1 MIAYLLNVLTLSRI
15 LCAILIYLFLFLE
28 SQYLAALL
36 LFGVASFSDFLDG
49 YVARKTNNESVL
61 GEILDPI
68 ADKLLIVFVLIGL
81 SINLDSFLIG
91 FISAVIISREIWVAA
106 LRDIN
111 ARNNQ
116 SDKTKV
122 TFLAKTK
129 TAIQMFAIL
138 FYLFGLTFNNM
149 MILFFADIILIIAL
163 LVTLQTGLQYFFKP
177 YLSLHFSMNAISL
190 YRPNKKYF
198 NLTLL
203 DKSSLSI
210 GINFIIQ
217 SENE

>member
-1 MIAYLLNVLTLSRI
+1 MIVNILNAITLSRI
-15 LCAILIYLFLFLE
+15 LCAILIYFFLFLE
-28 SQYLAALL
+28 SQYLLALL
-36 LFGVASFSDFLDG
+36 LFGFASFTDFLDG

-81 SINLDSFLIG
+81 SVNLDSFLIG
-91 FISAVIISREIWVAA
+91 FISAVIISREVWVAA

-111 ARNNQ
+111 ARDNQ

-138 FYLFGLTFNNM
+138 MYLFGLTLNNM
-149 MILFFADIILIIAL
+149 MVLFFADIILIIAL
-163 LVTLQTGLQYFFKP
+163 LVTIQTGFQYTISTFK
-177 YLSLHFSMNAISL
+177 
-190 YRPNKKYF
+190 K
-198 NLTLL
+198 
-203 DKSSLSI
+203 
-210 GINFIIQ
+210 
-217 SENE
+217 

>member
-1 MIAYLLNVLTLSRI
+1 MIVNILNAITLSRI
-15 LCAILIYLFLFLE
+15 LCAILIYFFLFLE
-28 SQYLAALL
+28 SHYLLALL
-36 LFGVASFSDFLDG
+36 LFGIASFSDFVDG

-138 FYLFGLTFNNM
+138 LYLFGLTLNNM
-149 MILFFADIILIIAL
+149 MFLFFADSVLIIAL
-163 LVTLQTGLQYFFKP
+163 CVTIQTGLQYTMSIFK
-177 YLSLHFSMNAISL
+177 
-190 YRPNKKYF
+190 K
-198 NLTLL
+198 
-203 DKSSLSI
+203 
-210 GINFIIQ
+210 
-217 SENE
+217 

>member
-1 MIAYLLNVLTLSRI
+1 MIVNILNAITLSRI
-15 LCAILIYLFLFLE
+15 LCAILIYFFLFLE
-28 SQYLAALL
+28 SQYLVALL
-36 LFGVASFSDFLDG
+36 LFGIASFSDFLDG

-91 FISAVIISREIWVAA
+91 FISAVIISREVWVAA

-138 FYLFGLTFNNM
+138 MYLFGLTLNNM
-149 MILFFADIILIIAL
+149 MVLFFADIVLIIAV
-163 LVTLQTGLQYFFKP
+163 LVTIQTGFQYTISTFK
-177 YLSLHFSMNAISL
+177 
-190 YRPNKKYF
+190 K
-198 NLTLL
+198 
-203 DKSSLSI
+203 
-210 GINFIIQ
+210 
-217 SENE
+217 

>member
-1 MIAYLLNVLTLSRI
+1 MTNFINFITIARIFLAPIILVFLIFGNYLV
-15 LCAILIYLFLFLE
+15 CV
-28 SQYLAALL
+28 L
-36 LFGVASFSDFLDG
+36 LFFLAGLTDYFDG
-49 YVARKTNNESVL
+49 YFARKYNAVSEL

-91 FISAVIISREIWVAA
+91 FISAAIISREIWVAA

-111 ARNNQ
+111 SRNNQ

-129 TAIQMFAIL
+129 TAIQMLAIL
-138 FYLFGLTFNNM
+138 MYLFGLTLNSM

-163 LVTLQTGLQYFFKP
+163 LVTIQTGFQYTISTFK
-177 YLSLHFSMNAISL
+177 
-190 YRPNKKYF
+190 K
-198 NLTLL
+198 
-203 DKSSLSI
+203 
-210 GINFIIQ
+210 
-217 SENE
+217 

>member
-1 MIAYLLNVLTLSRI
+1 MQN
-15 LCAILIYLFLFLE
+15 IYLILYLE
-28 SQYLAALL
+28 SNYFVALL
-36 LFGVASFSDFLDG
+36 LFFIASFSDFLDG
-49 YVARKTNNESVL
+49 YLARKTNSVSIL

-91 FISAVIISREIWVAA
+91 FISAAIISREIWVAA

-116 SDKTKV
+116 SHKTKV

-129 TAIQMFAIL
+129 TAIQMFTIL
-138 FYLFGLTFNNM
+138 IYLFGLTINNM

-163 LVTLQTGLQYFFKP
+163 LVTIQTGFQYTILTFK
-177 YLSLHFSMNAISL
+177 
-190 YRPNKKYF
+190 R
-198 NLTLL
+198 
-203 DKSSLSI
+203 
-210 GINFIIQ
+210 
-217 SENE
+217 

>member
-1 MIAYLLNVLTLSRI
+1 MIANILNAITLSRI
-15 LCAILIYLFLFLE
+15 FCAILIYLILFSESNYSLALFLF
-28 SQYLAALL
+28 
-36 LFGVASFSDFLDG
+36 FVASFSDFLDG
-49 YVARKTNNESVL
+49 YLARKTDSVSVL

-91 FISAVIISREIWVAA
+91 FISAIIISREIWVAA

-111 ARNNQ
+111 SRNNQ

-129 TAIQMFAIL
+129 TAIQMLAIL
-138 FYLFGLTFNNM
+138 MYLFGLTLNSM

-163 LVTLQTGLQYFFKP
+163 LVTIQTGFQYTISTFK
-177 YLSLHFSMNAISL
+177 
-190 YRPNKKYF
+190 K
-198 NLTLL
+198 
-203 DKSSLSI
+203 
-210 GINFIIQ
+210 
-217 SENE
+217 

>member
-1 MIAYLLNVLTLSRI
+1 MIAKMLNALTLSRI
-15 LCAILIYLFLFLE
+15 LCAILIYLFLYLE
-28 SQYLAALL
+28 SQYLIALL
-36 LFGVASFSDFLDG
+36 LFGIASFSDFLDG
-49 YVARKTNNESVL
+49 YIARKTNSESVL

-129 TAIQMFAIL
+129 TAIQMFTIL
-138 FYLFGLTFNNM
+138 MYLFGLAINNM
-149 MILFFADIILIIAL
+149 MVLFFADIMLIIAL
-163 LVTLQTGLQYFFKP
+163 LVTIQTGFQYTISTFK
-177 YLSLHFSMNAISL
+177 
-190 YRPNKKYF
+190 K
-198 NLTLL
+198 
-203 DKSSLSI
+203 
-210 GINFIIQ
+210 
-217 SENE
+217 

>member
-1 MIAYLLNVLTLSRI
+1 MITKMLNALTLSRI
-15 LCAILIYLFLFLE
+15 LFAILIYFFLYLERNYSIALFLF
-28 SQYLAALL
+28 
-36 LFGVASFSDFLDG
+36 FVASFSDFLDG
-49 YVARKTNNESVL
+49 YLARKTDSVSVL

-129 TAIQMFAIL
+129 TAFQMLAIL
-138 FYLFGLTFNNM
+138 MYLFGLTINNM

-163 LVTLQTGLQYFFKP
+163 LVTMQTGLQYTISTFK
-177 YLSLHFSMNAISL
+177 
-190 YRPNKKYF
+190 K
-198 NLTLL
+198 
-203 DKSSLSI
+203 
-210 GINFIIQ
+210 
-217 SENE
+217 

>member
-1 MIAYLLNVLTLSRI
+1 MITKILNFITLSRI
-15 LCAILIYLFLFLE
+15 LCAILIYLILYLENNYSIALFLF
-28 SQYLAALL
+28 
-36 LFGVASFSDFLDG
+36 FIASFSDFLDG
-49 YVARKTNNESVL
+49 YLARKTNSVSVF

-81 SINLDSFLIG
+81 SINLNSFLIG

-129 TAIQMFAIL
+129 TTIQMFAIL
-138 FYLFGLTFNNM
+138 MYLFGLTKNNM
-149 MILFFADIILIIAL
+149 MILFFADIFLIIAL
-163 LVTLQTGLQYFFKP
+163 LVTIQTGLQYTVSTFK
-177 YLSLHFSMNAISL
+177 
-190 YRPNKKYF
+190 K
-198 NLTLL
+198 
-203 DKSSLSI
+203 
-210 GINFIIQ
+210 
-217 SENE
+217 

>member
-1 MIAYLLNVLTLSRI
+1 MITKILNAITLSRI
-15 LCAILIYLFLFLE
+15 LCAILVYLILFLENNYSIALFLF
-28 SQYLAALL
+28 
-36 LFGVASFSDFLDG
+36 FIASFSDFLDG
-49 YVARKTNNESVL
+49 YLARKTNSVSIL

-68 ADKLLIVFVLIGL
+68 ADKLLIVFVLIGI

-138 FYLFGLTFNNM
+138 MYLFGLTLNSM
-149 MILFFADIILIIAL
+149 IILFFADIILIIAL
-163 LVTLQTGLQYFFKP
+163 LVTIQTGFQYTISTFK
-177 YLSLHFSMNAISL
+177 
-190 YRPNKKYF
+190 K
-198 NLTLL
+198 
-203 DKSSLSI
+203 
-210 GINFIIQ
+210 
-217 SENE
+217 

>member
-1 MIAYLLNVLTLSRI
+1 MIAKILNAITLSRI
-15 LCAILIYLFLFLE
+15 FCAILIYLILFLE
-28 SQYLAALL
+28 SNYSVALF
-36 LFGVASFSDFLDG
+36 LFFVASFSDFLDG
-49 YVARKTNNESVL
+49 YLARKTNSVSIL

-122 TFLAKTK
+122 TYLAKTK
-129 TAIQMFAIL
+129 TAIQMLSIL
-138 FYLFGLTFNNM
+138 LYLFGLTINNM
-149 MILFFADIILIIAL
+149 MVLFFADIILIIAL
-163 LVTLQTGLQYFFKP
+163 LVTIQTGFK
-177 YLSLHFSMNAISL
+177 YTVSTF
-190 YRPNKKYF
+190 KK
-198 NLTLL
+198 
-203 DKSSLSI
+203 
-210 GINFIIQ
+210 
-217 SENE
+217 

>member
-28 SQYLAALL
+28 SQYLLALL
-36 LFGVASFSDFLDG
+36 LFGITSFSDFLDG

-91 FISAVIISREIWVAA
+91 FIASIIISREIWVAA

-111 ARNNQ
+111 ARNNR
-116 SDKTKV
+116 SDKTSV
-122 TFLAKTK
+122 TFLAKIK

-138 FYLFGLTFNNM
+138 MYLFGLTINNM

-163 LVTLQTGLQYFFKP
+163 LITIQTGFQYTVLTFK
-177 YLSLHFSMNAISL
+177 H
-190 YRPNKKYF
+190 
-198 NLTLL
+198 
-203 DKSSLSI
+203 
-210 GINFIIQ
+210 
-217 SENE
+217 E

>member
-1 MIAYLLNVLTLSRI
+1 MITRILNVITLSRI
-15 LCAILIYLFLFLE
+15 ICAILIYLILYLENSYSIALFLF
-28 SQYLAALL
+28 
-36 LFGVASFSDFLDG
+36 FIASFSDFLDG
-49 YVARKTNNESVL
+49 YLARKTNSESVL

-81 SINLDSFLIG
+81 SVNLDSFLIG

-138 FYLFGLTFNNM
+138 MYLFGLTINSM
-149 MILFFADIILIIAL
+149 VILFFADIILIIAL
-163 LVTLQTGLQYFFKP
+163 FVTLQTGFQYTISTFK
-177 YLSLHFSMNAISL
+177 
-190 YRPNKKYF
+190 K
-198 NLTLL
+198 
-203 DKSSLSI
+203 
-210 GINFIIQ
+210 
-217 SENE
+217 

>member
-1 MIAYLLNVLTLSRI
+1 MIANLLNALTLSRI
-15 LCAILIYLFLFLE
+15 FCSILIYLFL
-28 SQYLAALL
+28 YLDSYYLLALI
-36 LFGVASFSDFLDG
+36 LFGIASLSDFLDG
-49 YVARKTNNESVL
+49 YLARKTNSVSVL

-122 TFLAKTK
+122 TYLAKTK
-129 TAIQMFAIL
+129 TAIQMFAISM
-138 FYLFGLTFNNM
+138 YLVGLTLNNM
-149 MILFFADIILIIAL
+149 TILFFADIVLVIAL
-163 LVTLQTGLQYFFKP
+163 FVTVQTGLQYTISTFK
-177 YLSLHFSMNAISL
+177 
-190 YRPNKKYF
+190 K
-198 NLTLL
+198 
-203 DKSSLSI
+203 
-210 GINFIIQ
+210 
-217 SENE
+217 